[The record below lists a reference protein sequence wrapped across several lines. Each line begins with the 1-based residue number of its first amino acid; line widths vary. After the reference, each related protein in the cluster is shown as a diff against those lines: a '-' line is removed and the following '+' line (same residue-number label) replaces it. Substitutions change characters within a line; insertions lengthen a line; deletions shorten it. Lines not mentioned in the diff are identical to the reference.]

1 MFYKVEDGL
10 DLPSLF
16 FFLRLLHVAFD
27 WFELSELKNELR
39 EVWIVWYFTLKL
51 FDELFTVLTV
61 LFLVIINEVE
71 YDSKN
76 GRLDFSHVQSRI
88 LLADDFVESAKA
100 ATEGR
105 VEMVLDVVI
114 SSK

>member
-1 MFYKVEDGL
+1 M
-10 DLPSLF
+10 
-16 FFLRLLHVAFD
+16 
-27 WFELSELKNELR
+27 
-39 EVWIVWYFTLKL
+39 
-51 FDELFTVLTV
+51 
-61 LFLVIINEVE
+61 IINEVE